1 MTDNLIPLLENSE
14 LFEGFS
20 TQQLQWIVQNIPPT
34 EVTLKNREFL
44 YKRGDIADR
53 CWLIQSGKILVQRPS
68 LRNPYRNV
76 NYEVG
81 SVTGLQ
87 GLIEPEDTRPVS
99 LLADGDV
106 KLLEFPCASIA
117 EMDGEARLILY
128 RNINKILLKK
138 VFECRT
144 ALSSWEDFR

>member
-1 MTDNLIPLLENSE
+1 MTDSLIPLLENSE

-20 TQQLQWIVQNIPPT
+20 TQQLQWIVQNIPPI
-34 EVTLKNREFL
+34 ELTLKNREYL
-44 YKRGDIADR
+44 YRRGDIADR
-53 CWLIQSGKILVQRPS
+53 CYLIRSGKILVQRPS

-81 SVTGLQ
+81 AVTGLQ

-99 LLADGDV
+99 LLADGEV
-106 KLLEFPCASIA
+106 ELLEIPYTSIA
-117 EMDGEARLILY
+117 EMDDETRLLLC

>member
-1 MTDNLIPLLENSE
+1 MTDNLISLLENSE
-14 LFEGFS
+14 LFKDFS
-20 TQQLQWIVQNIPPT
+20 TQQLQWIAQNIPPA
-34 EVTLKNREFL
+34 EVILKNREFL

-53 CWLIQSGKILVQRPS
+53 CWLIRSGKFLVLRPS
-68 LRNPYRNV
+68 LRNPYRSI

-81 SVTGLQ
+81 AVTGLQ

-106 KLLEFPCASIA
+106 KLIEIPYASIA
-117 EMDGEARLILY
+117 KMDGETRLTLC
-128 RNINKILLKK
+128 RNINRILLKK

-144 ALSSWEDFR
+144 SLSSWEDYR